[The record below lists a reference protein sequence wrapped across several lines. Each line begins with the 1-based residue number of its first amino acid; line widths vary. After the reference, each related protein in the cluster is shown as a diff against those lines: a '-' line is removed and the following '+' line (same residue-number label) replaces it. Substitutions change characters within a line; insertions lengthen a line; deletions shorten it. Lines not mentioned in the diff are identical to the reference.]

1 MELDTRRSGLPA
13 EGRETG
19 RRIAIRHGHHLMAS
33 ASLRPTGD
41 QRVSVVIHVESG
53 HLPPEARP
61 ELVDALLATAAAIRA
76 THLDVALPLGD
87 AELLADFRLH
97 CADVRTRV
105 AGATCLLSA
114 ELTPAPSLPWLPPV
128 PVLH

>member
-1 MELDTRRSGLPA
+1 MELDTRGWPLSAG
-13 EGRETG
+13 GREAG
-19 RRIAIRHGHHLMAS
+19 RRIAIRRGHDLMAS
-33 ASLRPTGD
+33 ARLRPTGD
-41 QRVSVVIHVESG
+41 ARVSVVIHVESG

-61 ELVDALLATAAAIRA
+61 ELVEALLAAATAVRA

-97 CADVRTRV
+97 CADVRTRA

-114 ELTPAPSLPWLPPV
+114 ELAPAPSLPWLPPV
-128 PVLH
+128 PDLH